1 MTEHD
6 PGRDAQENLVTELK
20 QKLMLR
26 LLLTIVAV
34 FALMSGYQWAK
45 ESLFQQVAIVQ
56 SDFLTIFFTVMVTT
70 LSVCL
75 GFRRFESTQQCILH
89 RALEV
94 EAAKEAE
101 KTIKVQLLFLQNL
114 LDAIP
119 NPVFYKDTHMRYQ
132 QCNKAMEVLYGHR
145 REEIIGR
152 SIHDLALGDNAA
164 IHSEKDVELLRQPGI
179 DKYEAQ
185 FKNADGSL
193 LSAVCYK
200 ASVVNT
206 EGELVGLVGV
216 ILDITERKRFE
227 EALKESEQSLRAIL
241 DAVHTGILIIDPVT
255 HAIVEANPAVVQM
268 IGKTEEEILGRVCHR
283 FVCPAEQGR
292 CPITDLGLQV
302 DNSERILLTASGDKI
317 PVLKSVSKITLKGC
331 DYLLENIVDIS
342 SLKSAEQVAMHETA
356 KLSAM
361 LSGMEEGV
369 VFADADDVVVEVN
382 DWFARLVQQKREEL
396 IGKTIEALHERKIL
410 ENVQGIIRGFREKS
424 ASEPVFMQRAMGN
437 MEVILRV
444 QPVYRDTSYVG
455 VLLNVVNVT
464 DLVQA
469 CRRAEAADI
478 AKSEFLANMSHEIRT
493 PMNAI
498 IGMTDLVLDTSLNEE
513 QREFLDVIK
522 TSAYGL
528 LTLIND
534 ILDLSKIESAKLT
547 LDLIPFS
554 LPNTLDDTLKSLA
567 VGAHGKGLE
576 LAYQIDPSIPE
587 MLIGDPGR
595 LRQVMTNL
603 VGNAIKF
610 TERGEVVVTV
620 TREEETDESTKLRF
634 TVTDTGIGI
643 PPDKLEVVFEPFR
656 QVDSATTRKYGGTG
670 LGLSIT
676 RHLVALMGG
685 GQIHVESTLGKGSV
699 FQFSACF
706 RRLTEPSPPQVVTL
720 DPVALQ
726 NLPVLVVDDNA
737 ANRHILEDMLANWRM
752 KPTAVNNGKAA
763 LEEIEQASEAGSP
776 YALIILDFL
785 MPEMDGMTLADTIM
799 KSSHKEESRIIM
811 LTSAGHR
818 GDAAR
823 CRDLGI
829 SAYLTKPIKQ
839 SDLLDAIT
847 NVLAAKPADHVRPP
861 IVTRHSLREL
871 PPPPG
876 IVAMRP
882 LRILVAEDNLVN
894 QTVAVR
900 ILEKGGH
907 TVVVANNGKEA
918 LAALG
923 SRGHFNLI
931 LMDVQMPLLDGLE
944 TTRMIRD
951 QERETGRHIPIIAM
965 TAHAMKGDREQCL
978 AAGMDDYLAK
988 PINTAE
994 LYALLE
1000 KHSSAAGSKLHAAAP
1015 MEQPP
1020 EPLPETEVFDV
1031 AAALARVGDDR
1042 EFLVEIA
1049 QLLLNAWPEHQT
1061 RMREAVDTHDAPAL
1075 ERAAHSLKGAVGNFG
1090 TGRAFA
1096 AAYRLERLARDGEL
1110 AEAAGAFLD
1119 LETEFERLRAAL
1131 KASLPEL

>member
-1 MTEHD
+1 MPDHD
-6 PGRDAQENLVTELK
+6 SRRDPRDNLVSEQK
-20 QKLMLR
+20 QTLMLR
-26 LLLTIVAV
+26 LMLTIVAV

-45 ESLFQQVAIVQ
+45 GALFPQLTLLQ
-56 SDFLTIFFTVMVTT
+56 SELLTILITILVTA
-70 LSVCL
+70 LAVCL
-75 GFRRFESTQQCILH
+75 GSRRFESNQQRNLQ
-89 RALEV
+89 RALEL
-94 EAAKEAE
+94 EAAQEAE
-101 KTIKVQLLFLQNL
+101 KTIKEQFLFLQNL
-114 LDAIP
+114 LDTIP
-119 NPVFYKDTHMRYQ
+119 SPVFYKDTQMRYQ
-132 QCNKAMEVLYGHR
+132 QCNKALESFYGYR

-152 SIHDLALGDNAA
+152 SIHDLTLRDLAE
-164 IHSEKDVELLRQPGI
+164 IHSEKDAELLRQPGI
-179 DKYEAQ
+179 NKYETQ
-185 FKNADGSL
+185 FKTADGGMQ
-193 LSAVCYK
+193 SAVCYK
-200 ASVVNT
+200 ASVVNA
-206 EGELVGLVGV
+206 EGKIVGLVGV
-216 ILDITERKRFE
+216 ILDITERKQLE
-227 EALKESEQSLRAIL
+227 ETLQESEQSLRAIL
-241 DAVHTGILIIDPVT
+241 DAVHTGILIIDPAN
-255 HAIVEANPAVVQM
+255 HAIVQANPAILEM
-268 IGKTEEEILGRVCHR
+268 IGKPEGEILGRVCHR

-292 CPITDLGLQV
+292 CPITDLGQQV
-302 DNSERILLTASGDKI
+302 DNTERILLNSRGEKI
-317 PVLKSVSKITLKGC
+317 PVLKSVSKIMLSGC
-331 DYLLENIVDIS
+331 EYLLENIVDIS
-342 SLKSAEQVAMHETA
+342 RLKSAQQVAMQETA

-369 VFADADDVVVEVN
+369 VFADANDVVVEVN
-382 DWFARLVQQKREEL
+382 DWFARLVGQKREQL
-396 IGKTIEALHERKIL
+396 IGKTIAELHQGKALE
-410 ENVQGIIRGFREKS
+410 GIHRLIHDFHEKS
-424 ASEPVFMQRAMGN
+424 ASAPVFIQRAIGD
-437 MEVILRV
+437 MEAILRV
-444 QPVYRDTSYVG
+444 QPIYQDSNYQG

-469 CRRAEAADI
+469 RRRAEAADI

-498 IGMTDLVLDTSLNEE
+498 IGMTDLVLDTTLTEE
-513 QREFLDVIK
+513 QREFVDVIRS
-522 TSAYGL
+522 SAYGL

-610 TERGEVVVTV
+610 TECGEVVVTV
-620 TREEETDESTKLRF
+620 TREEETEESARLRF
-634 TVTDTGIGI
+634 KVADTGIGI

-676 RHLVALMGG
+676 RHLVTLMGG
-685 GQIHVESTLGKGSV
+685 GRIQVESTLGKGSV
-699 FQFSACF
+699 FQFSASF
-706 RRLTEPSPPQVVTL
+706 KRLTDPSHPKPVNL

-726 NLPVLVVDDNA
+726 GLPVLVVDDNA

-752 KPTAVNNGKAA
+752 KPTAVNDGRAA
-763 LEEIEQASEAGSP
+763 LEHIERASAAGNP

-785 MPEMDGMTLADTIM
+785 MPEMDGLTLADTIM
-799 KSSHKEESRIIM
+799 QSSHKENTRIIM
-811 LTSAGHR
+811 LTSAGQR

-823 CRDLGI
+823 CRELGI

-847 NVLAAKPADHVRPP
+847 NVLAAKPEHLTPP
-861 IVTRHSLREL
+861 HLVTRHSLREL

-876 IVAMRP
+876 VVMMRP

-907 TVVVANNGKEA
+907 SVVVANNGKEA
-918 LAALG
+918 LTTLG
-923 SRGHFNLI
+923 RVQFDLI

-944 TTRMIRD
+944 TTRMIRH

-994 LYALLE
+994 LYALLQ
-1000 KHSSAAGSKLHAAAP
+1000 KHSATVGSNAREAAP
-1015 MEQPP
+1015 KEQPL
-1020 EPLPETEVFDV
+1020 EPSPETEVFDV
-1031 AAALARVGDDR
+1031 AAALAKVGDDR

-1049 QLLLNAWPEHQT
+1049 QLLLDAWPEHQT
-1061 RMREAVDTHDAPAL
+1061 RIREAVEAHDAYAL

-1090 TGRAFA
+1090 TGGAFA
-1096 AAYRLERLARDGEL
+1096 AAYHLERLAHDGKL
-1110 AEAAGAFLD
+1110 AETAGAFLD
-1119 LETEFERLRAAL
+1119 LEREFERLRAAM
-1131 KASLPEL
+1131 KAALPEL